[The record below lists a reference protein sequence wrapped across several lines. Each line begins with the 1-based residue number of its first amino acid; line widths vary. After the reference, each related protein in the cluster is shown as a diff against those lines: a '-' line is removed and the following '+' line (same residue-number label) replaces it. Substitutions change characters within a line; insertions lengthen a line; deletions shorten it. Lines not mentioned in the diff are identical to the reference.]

1 MNSSTTTLDQTRPI
15 LPVRILNGCG
25 TLLDKSRI
33 PRAPVRAVDLIE
45 TAKRRCGLDDF
56 GGGDFFEGLSR
67 LLDSCQRESQLNLI
81 GRIVLRAD
89 LMRILCLRLFMQRDR
104 QAYTSIVRQE
114 IREPLFI
121 VGLPRSGTT
130 LLHTLLAVDP
140 EHRVPLTWEVMTP
153 SPPTRDNEKRRV
165 QRAVQSC
172 NCFNWLA
179 PTFRHVH
186 PVGAELPQ
194 ECVSL
199 VAPTFMSDQF
209 DAMYYV
215 PSYRAWFFRQDLRPA
230 YEYHRHFLQHLQVR
244 QSARRWVLKA
254 PTHMFALPTL
264 LGIYPD
270 ALFVQTHRAPLDAM
284 ASVSSLITILRRVF
298 SDAVDPLT
306 VCREAID
313 YWSKTLDRFLR
324 ERERLAEHRICDVNY
339 VEIRRDPLAAVRR
352 IYAHFGWSLSQTVE
366 QRMRRTLTSQPP
378 EPYRLHRYDLSQFG
392 VQETET
398 AARFAA
404 YCDRFGLAA
413 RRKRTSSARVE
424 KLVKS

>member
-1 MNSSTTTLDQTRPI
+1 MNSSATTLDQTRPT
-15 LPVRILNGCG
+15 LPVRLLNGCG
-25 TLLDKSRI
+25 ALLDKSPI
-33 PRAPVRAVDLIE
+33 PRTPLRSVDLIE

-56 GGGDFFEGLSR
+56 GGGDFFEGISR
-67 LLDSCQRESQLNLI
+67 LLDSCQREAQLNLI

-89 LMRILCLRLFMQRDR
+89 LIRILCSRLFIQRDR
-104 QAYTSIVRQE
+104 KAYPSIVRQE

-130 LLHTLLAVDP
+130 VLHTLLASDP
-140 EHRVPLTWEVMTP
+140 DHRVPLTWEVMTP
-153 SPPTRDNEKRRV
+153 SPPTHDNEKRRI
-165 QRAVQSC
+165 QRAISSC

-179 PTFRHVH
+179 PTFRQVH

-199 VAPTFMSDQF
+199 MAPTFMSDQF

-230 YEYHRHFLQHLQVR
+230 YEYHRRFLQHLQVR
-244 QSARRWVLKA
+244 QNARRWVLKA
-254 PTHMFALPTL
+254 PTHMFALPSL
-264 LGIYPD
+264 LAVYPD

-313 YWSKTLDRFLR
+313 YWSKTLAKFLQ
-324 ERERLAEHRICDVNY
+324 ERAVLAEHRICDVDY
-339 VEIRRDPLAAVRR
+339 VEIHRDPLAVVRR
-352 IYAHFGWSLSQTVE
+352 IYGHFGWSLSQKVE
-366 QRMRRTLTSQPP
+366 ERMRRALASQP
-378 EPYRLHRYDLSQFG
+378 EERHRLHRYDLSQFG
-392 VQETET
+392 VEEAES

-413 RRKRTSSARVE
+413 RRKYAAGEPSK
-424 KLVKS
+424 KLVRR